1 MSIHKADVGE
11 RQSELVV
18 VMGELHAAICSLRQA
33 TDLLVERIRPLSRTD
48 SAQDSGRNVPVPES
62 CTPVTQ
68 ALRLEISD
76 LHFITDVLNSAYARV
91 EI

>member
-1 MSIHKADVGE
+1 MSMPKADVGE
-11 RQSELVV
+11 RKSELVA
-18 VMGELHAAICSLRQA
+18 VMDELNSAICALRQV
-33 TDLLVERIRPLSRTD
+33 TDSLVDRISPLSRPG
-48 SAQDSGRNVPVPES
+48 SMVEGGRDMPES
-62 CTPVTQ
+62 CTSVTQ

>member
-1 MSIHKADVGE
+1 MSTPKMNVSE
-11 RQSELVV
+11 RQLELAV
-18 VMGELHAAICSLRQA
+18 VMDELNVAICALRQA
-33 TDLLVERIRPLSRTD
+33 TESLVERISPLSR
-48 SAQDSGRNVPVPES
+48 PVTPVDGARDMPES

-68 ALRLEISD
+68 ALRVEISD

>member
-1 MSIHKADVGE
+1 MSMPKADVGE
-11 RQSELVV
+11 RQPELAV
-18 VMGELHAAICSLRQA
+18 VMGELHAAVCALRQA
-33 TDLLVERIRPLSRTD
+33 TESLVERISPLSRPEP
-48 SAQDSGRNVPVPES
+48 PVEGARDMPES
-62 CTPVTQ
+62 STAVTQ

>member
-1 MSIHKADVGE
+1 MSIHKADVVE
-11 RQSELVV
+11 RQPELAV
-18 VMGELHAAICSLRQA
+18 VMDELNVAICALRQA
-33 TDLLVERIRPLSRTD
+33 TESLVERISPLSRPVTPSD
-48 SAQDSGRNVPVPES
+48 GARNVPEGS
-62 CTPVTQ
+62 TAVTQ